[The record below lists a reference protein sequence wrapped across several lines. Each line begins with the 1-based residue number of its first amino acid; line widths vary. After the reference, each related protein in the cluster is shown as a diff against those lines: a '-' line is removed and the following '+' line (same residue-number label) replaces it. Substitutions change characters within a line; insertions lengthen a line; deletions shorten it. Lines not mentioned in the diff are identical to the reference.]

1 MARFGTSRL
10 TGPLHRAAR
19 IERIL
24 SQKPAL
30 ADDAQHFTPP
40 SKRELRTQAVHRLQ
54 VGLLGLA
61 AILLLI
67 ALASAIMQHA
77 RLTADAAA
85 LANGEAR
92 APSPRPSSGPGDPLA
107 DMGVAPEMRAGRAP
121 GAAAPAP
128 RAAPAIPQ
136 DPARAPHTP

>member
-1 MARFGTSRL
+1 MVRFAN
-10 TGPLHRAAR
+10 PLHRAAR

-24 SQKPAL
+24 SQQQI
-30 ADDAQHFTPP
+30 DDALHFTPP

-77 RLTADAAA
+77 RLAEDAAA
-85 LANGEAR
+85 LANGGAR
-92 APSPRPSSGPGDPLA
+92 IQAARPSGGPGDPLA

-121 GAAAPAP
+121 GAATAAPAP
-128 RAAPAIPQ
+128 RNPALPQ
-136 DPARAPHTP
+136 DPARAPRPN